1 METETEDTSRRSIG
15 ARRNPASQEAI
26 LDAAEAVLREGGI
39 AGFSIEAVARRAR
52 AGKPTIYRWWP
63 NRTALML
70 DVYTRFKN
78 ARPVPDTGTLRGDLV
93 AFLDNQLLGFWKDS
107 LCGTVY
113 RAVIAEAQ
121 TDEGA
126 AKSLQAYQADRKQ
139 RAAILVERAKERGEI
154 PADTDT
160 AMIIDLVV
168 AYAWH
173 QLLVGHLEEALGK
186 VDAVIATILAGLP
199 GYRPKEKA
207 RHEAGLS

>member
-1 METETEDTSRRSIG
+1 MDTDLEDTSRRSIG

-26 LDAAEAVLREGGI
+26 LEAAEAVLREGGI

-70 DVYTRFKN
+70 DVYSRFKN
-78 ARPVPDTGTLRGDLV
+78 ARAFPDTGTLRGDLI

-121 TDEGA
+121 SDAGA
-126 AKSLQAYQADRKQ
+126 AEALQAYQADRKV
-139 RAAILVERAKERGEI
+139 RASVLLDRAKERGEV
-154 PADTDT
+154 PQDTD
-160 AMIIDLVV
+160 AALLIDLVV
-168 AYAWH
+168 GYAWH
-173 QLLVGHLEEALGK
+173 QLLVGHVAESMSK
-186 VDAVIATILAGLP
+186 VEMVIDTVLRGIP
-199 GYRPKEKA
+199 GYRA
-207 RHEAGLS
+207 